1 MNKDKKN
8 FSFKSHND
16 DTGEVE
22 AVFSI
27 FNRLDTDGDVVVPDS
42 IKSGFKD
49 NEVPM
54 VFAHKWDQP
63 IGKGVITSDD
73 EKATFRGNFFMDTEA
88 GKEAYKLAKAMG
100 DLQEWSFGFKINDY
114 EVKGYISEDME
125 DEVEARFLKDLTVYE
140 VSPVLVGANR
150 ETYTLAIKSGEDAIY
165 NDDNVK
171 EEKAANPEDVFD
183 NPAEA
188 MERSKELSCAIGV
201 HTHKLESGKE
211 VFMPCKSHE
220 EYDEAIG
227 ANSDKP
233 KGKSLEE
240 EVKKDDSPQVS
251 DEVPTSVQ
259 GQRFSDEVKDVLAA
273 LESLIVRA
281 TSISEL
287 RREEGRKLSEQAT
300 TALRAVQEDLN
311 DAWAE
316 IDQLIEEVVEAPAD
330 TVEEEKEEEAT
341 SEAETA
347 EAEEIVSEVET
358 TSAEEEVEEVAA
370 EVTEEVSED
379 TEDAEVEEDIEEPEI
394 AEAEIT
400 VEEIEEAVDEDD
412 SELFAE
418 TQQLLADA
426 AIAELDEEV
435 IEDI

>member
-8 FSFKSHND
+8 FSFKSHD
-16 DTGEVE
+16 DTSGEVE

-27 FNRLDTDGDVVVPDS
+27 FNKLDTDGDVVLPDS

-63 IGKGVITSDD
+63 IGKGVINSDD

-100 DLQEWSFGFKINDY
+100 DLQEWSFGFRINDY
-114 EVKGYISEDME
+114 EVKGYMEEGME
-125 DEVEARFLKDLTVYE
+125 DEIEARYLKDLTVYE

-150 ETYTLAIKSGEDAIY
+150 ETYTLAIKSGEDAVY
-165 NDDNVK
+165 ADS
-171 EEKAANPEDVFD
+171 EKAAPKDMFKTEE
-183 NPAEA
+183 EA
-188 MERSKELSCAIGV
+188 MKRAEELGCSGI
-201 HTHKLESGKE
+201 HTHDYEGSTYY
-211 VFMPCKSHE
+211 MPCKDHASYLASIE
-220 EYDEAIG
+220 
-227 ANSDKP
+227 
-233 KGKSLEE
+233 KSLREESEVEEKDSSEVSEE
-240 EVKKDDSPQVS
+240 E
-251 DEVPTSVQ
+251 PTSLQ

-287 RREEGRKLSEQAT
+287 RKGEGRKLSEQAT
-300 TALRAVQEDLN
+300 SALRAVREDLN

-316 IDQLIEEVVEAPAD
+316 IDQLIEDVSDAPVD
-330 TVEEEKEEEAT
+330 SVDEEKEEEAT
-341 SEAETA
+341 PEAETA

-358 TSAEEEVEEVAA
+358 PSAEEEVEEVAA
-370 EVTEEVSED
+370 DVTEEVSED
-379 TEDAEVEEDIEEPEI
+379 TDEEDEESEPEI
-394 AEAEIT
+394 AEAEVS
-400 VEEIEEAVDEDD
+400 VEEIIENAEEDD

-426 AIAELDEEV
+426 AVAEIDEEV

>member
-27 FNRLDTDGDVVVPDS
+27 FNRLDTDGDVVVSDS

-114 EVKGYISEDME
+114 EVKGYISEEME
-125 DEVEARFLKDLTVYE
+125 EEVEARYLKDLTVYE

-150 ETYTLAIKSGEDAIY
+150 ETYTLSIKSGEEAVY
-165 NDDNVK
+165 NDDNID
-171 EEKAANPEDVFD
+171 EKKLPKDVFET
-183 NPAEA
+183 AEEA
-188 MERSKELSCAIGV
+188 EKRAEQLGCSGSHTHDIDGTTYYMPCERMESYLANREKELTAQN
-201 HTHKLESGKE
+201 LEQKDSA
-211 VFMPCKSHE
+211 E
-220 EYDEAIG
+220 EISE
-227 ANSDKP
+227 
-233 KGKSLEE
+233 
-240 EVKKDDSPQVS
+240 
-251 DEVPTSVQ
+251 EVPTSVQ

-281 TSISEL
+281 TSISSL
-287 RREEGRKLSEQAT
+287 RKEEGRKLSEQAT

-347 EAEEIVSEVET
+347 EAE
-358 TSAEEEVEEVAA
+358 
-370 EVTEEVSED
+370 
-379 TEDAEVEEDIEEPEI
+379 
-394 AEAEIT
+394 
-400 VEEIEEAVDEDD
+400 
-412 SELFAE
+412 
-418 TQQLLADA
+418 
-426 AIAELDEEV
+426 
-435 IEDI
+435 

>member
-27 FNRLDTDGDVVVPDS
+27 FNRLDTDGDVVVSDS

-114 EVKGYISEDME
+114 EVKGYISEEME
-125 DEVEARFLKDLTVYE
+125 EEVEARNLKDLTVYE

-150 ETYTLAIKSGEDAIY
+150 ETYTLSIKSGEEAVY
-165 NDDNVK
+165 NDDNID
-171 EEKAANPEDVFD
+171 EKKLPKDVFET
-183 NPAEA
+183 AEEA
-188 MERSKELSCAIGV
+188 EKRAEQLGCSGSHTHDIDGTTYYMPCERMESYLANREKELTAQN
-201 HTHKLESGKE
+201 LEQKDSA
-211 VFMPCKSHE
+211 E
-220 EYDEAIG
+220 EISE
-227 ANSDKP
+227 
-233 KGKSLEE
+233 
-240 EVKKDDSPQVS
+240 
-251 DEVPTSVQ
+251 EVPTSVQ

-281 TSISEL
+281 TSISSL
-287 RREEGRKLSEQAT
+287 RKEEGRKLSEQAT

-358 TSAEEEVEEVAA
+358 PSAEEEVEEVAA

-379 TEDAEVEEDIEEPEI
+379 TEEAEVEEDSDEPEI

-400 VEEIEEAVDEDD
+400 VEEIEESVEEDD

-426 AIAELDEEV
+426 AIAEIDEEV